1 MIEAHGPPLG
11 HGYHNVAAGDLAC
24 VVTALEMLEPP
35 AALRRLTPEAD
46 VPLQIVRWKDTAP
59 EKYRLLYKRV
69 GGPWLWWTRLG
80 KSDAEIAGII
90 HDPRVQLYAV
100 TDRTRVEVGMVELDF
115 RIDGECEIVFFGL
128 IKGAT
133 GRGLGQWLMRKALQL
148 AWAPGVTRVWLHTC
162 TTDDPRALPFYQKQG
177 FAPFARFVEIL
188 PDPRVSGLLPQDTG
202 SAPIIL

>member
-1 MIEAHGPPLG
+1 VIEAAGPPLG
-11 HGYHNVAAGDLAC
+11 HGYHNVAPGDLAC

-35 AALRRLTPEAD
+35 AALRRLTLEAE
-46 VPLQIVRWKDTAP
+46 VPVQIVRWKDAAP

-69 GGPWLWWTRLG
+69 GGPWLWWTRLRR
-80 KSDAEIAGII
+80 SDAEIAAII

-100 TDRTRVEVGMVELDF
+100 VDRARVEVGMVELDF
-115 RIDGECEIVFFGL
+115 RVDGECEIVFFGL

-133 GRGLGQWLMRKALQL
+133 GKGLGQWLMRKALQL
-148 AWAPGVTRVWLHTC
+148 AWAPGISCVWLHTC

-177 FAPFARFVEIL
+177 FEPFARFVEIL
-188 PDPRVSGLLPQDTG
+188 PDPRLAGLLPQDIG

>member
-1 MIEAHGPPLG
+1 MIEADGPPLI
-11 HGYHNVAAGDLAC
+11 HGYHKVNAGDLAC
-24 VVTALEMLEPP
+24 VVTALEMLAPP

-46 VPLQIVRWKDTAP
+46 VPLQIVRWKDAAP

-80 KSDAEIAGII
+80 KSDAEIAAII

-100 TDRTRVEVGMVELDF
+100 VDRARVEVGMVELDF
-115 RIDGECEIVFFGL
+115 RVEGECEIVFFGL

-133 GRGLGQWLMRKALQL
+133 GKGLGQWLMRKALQL
-148 AWAPGVTRVWLHTC
+148 AWMPGVNRVWLHTC

-177 FAPFARFVEIL
+177 FEPFARFVEIL
-188 PDPRVSGLLPQDTG
+188 PDPRLAGLLSQDIG
-202 SAPIIL
+202 SAPIIA